1 MNDTQGN
8 IEIAVAIGRIE
19 EMLKTMDSKLDKLE
33 TVTERHW
40 KKLAEHDVEIELLKQ
55 RQGPRIHITVW
66 IALAASI
73 IGLVVA
79 IADRIYVNQGGL

>member
-1 MNDTQGN
+1 MNDPQGN

-55 RQGPRIHITVW
+55 RQGPKVHMTVW
-66 IALAASI
+66 VALVISVLSI
-73 IGLVVA
+73 LLAV
-79 IADRIYVNQGGL
+79 ADRIYVNQGGL

>member
-19 EMLKTMDSKLDKLE
+19 EMLKAMDSKLDKLE
-33 TVTERHW
+33 TTTERHW
-40 KKLAEHDVEIELLKQ
+40 KKIAELETQIELLKQ
-55 RQGPRIHITVW
+55 RQGPRIHVTVW
-66 IALAASI
+66 IALAASV